1 MDWAAQRSLLLSL
14 PGTPQPRM
22 NPERW
27 LPEVKSALL
36 SARETFIKQ
45 VDEKVRMKGEGPR
58 S

>member
-1 MDWAAQRSLLLSL
+1 
-14 PGTPQPRM
+14 M